1 MKSVVRHVIC
11 NLFPSKKSS
20 ATVEGGKIM
29 SEKNNEIMIAC
40 ILIFLSFLIVC
51 PAGKADQLTLED
63 VTMINDDSYT
73 CTFDG
78 VKHSFLL
85 ELPEASKGAPLVL
98 MLPGYGNTAEAF
110 RARTHFEEP
119 ANTLGYA
126 VVYVTGA
133 PDPYSSTSAIG
144 WHSENDTPGNRDVEF
159 LVAIADYL
167 QEAYSLDHEHAY
179 IVGYSNGAFMT
190 HRLAMEAGET
200 FSAFVSVAGLMP
212 ESVWNTRK
220 ESNAIS
226 FFQITGEKDP
236 VIPKKSDGSAQFSKA
251 PAIED
256 VMAYWVSSVGLQLL
270 ETEQIGNASVLMK
283 YGIDGKPYQIWDLY
297 VTGGRHSWPDK
308 IFNQIDINSLILEFF
323 EAQK

>member
-1 MKSVVRHVIC
+1 
-11 NLFPSKKSS
+11 
-20 ATVEGGKIM
+20 M
-29 SEKNNEIMIAC
+29 SGKNNVILIAC
-40 ILIFLSFLIVC
+40 IFILFLSSLIVC
-51 PAGKADQLTLED
+51 PAGKADLLTLED
-63 VTMINDDSYT
+63 VTMIKEDTCT

-78 VKHSFLL
+78 VKHTFLL
-85 ELPEASKGAPLVL
+85 ALPETPEGAQLVL

-110 RARTHFEEP
+110 RAQTHFEEP

-133 PDPYSSTSAIG
+133 PDPNSSTSAFG

-159 LVAIADYL
+159 LVALTDYL
-167 QEAYSLDHEHAY
+167 REAYSLDREHAY
-179 IVGYSNGAFMT
+179 IVGFSNGAFMT
-190 HRLAMEAGET
+190 HRLAMEASDT

-212 ESVWNTRK
+212 ESVWNSRK

-226 FFQITGEKDP
+226 LFQITGEKDP

-256 VMAYWVSSVGLQLL
+256 VMAYWVSSVGLQRL
-270 ETEQIGNASVLMK
+270 ETEQIGNDSVLMK
-283 YGIDGKPYQIWDLY
+283 YGAGGKTHQIWDLY
-297 VTGGRHSWPDK
+297 VTGGRHSWPSGK
-308 IFNQIDINSLILEFF
+308 FNQIDTNSLILEFF